1 MATHVTVI
9 YGETILID
17 YNKEINWVDKGTSFP
32 ALPNTVHAVIWN
44 DLTGQNEV
52 QFKDA
57 STGNMTGNTNL
68 NAKSDTIHGSIT
80 VQNLL
85 DYCDTRISQ
94 INQAHADF
102 LTASQAAKTSFVNDG
117 NNEDDF
123 KETTSGISAYWD
135 FSKTWIDYDSNYS

>member
-94 INQAHADF
+94 INQAHDDF
-102 LTASQAAKTSFVNDG
+102 ITAIQAAKTSFVNDG
-117 NNEDDF
+117 NNENDF
-123 KETTSGISAYWD
+123 KETTSGISSYWD
-135 FSKTWIDYDSNYS
+135 FSKTWINYDPNHS

>member
-9 YGETILID
+9 YGERILID
-17 YNKEINWVDKGTSFP
+17 YNKEIKWVDKGTSFP

-68 NAKSDTIHGSIT
+68 NATSDTIHGSIT
-80 VQNLL
+80 VQNIL
-85 DYCDTRISQ
+85 DYCDTRIAQ
-94 INQAHADF
+94 IDQAYADF
-102 LTASQAAKTSFVNDG
+102 ETAIQAAKTSFVNDG
-117 NNEDDF
+117 NNEDNF
-123 KETTSGISAYWD
+123 KSSTSGISAYWD